1 MKRNET
7 DLINA
12 FQKRYLDIL
21 CTHDTPHYT
30 VEKIQI
36 ATSNYIMNVLS
47 KRHGVSGISLYNLLN
62 VLINNYNRDY
72 TITQITQYPFRFVTI
87 NEGIITYDKAKEI
100 AQWERLDVSM
110 TERQDAW
117 LYDFLLRKCLT
128 LYANA
133 YRVVRAFHEE
143 FGEQAEMDTKN
154 LCYTHNGLTTHYR
167 LRALEI
173 NMGDMLLTHFASKQ
187 PDFHIDTNGVGEW
200 LRKENTVALTNTQ
213 KKAIKSVLCNNRIN
227 LICGFPGSGK
237 STTVKHIIRIAKYNN
252 VRVLVMAPTGMAV
265 RNLSKEVQ
273 SDPECPYACVFG
285 TLHKVMFDLVHK
297 IPAKSSPQLVVV
309 DEFSMVDTL
318 MFHAV
323 LQLCVRF
330 DASLL
335 LVADMNQLP
344 PISAGYPLE
353 AIRESEYVDTFEL
366 TAIKRQ
372 GKSALRRSI
381 KSMSTGKMVLRN
393 DFDTSS
399 LVHIKCTTGSVDDL
413 RSSIELLLEDSNLTK
428 HNIRFISPQYKYT
441 EGVTQLNRIL
451 AAIFR
456 SRESSEPTPVPLPFR
471 WSKEYNTIICVGD
484 IVVRTVNDYQS
495 KCLRANGDIGMVEFY
510 GYKHERRVVV
520 SVRYEDGVVEDVS
533 PDVFYSEFALAYAM
547 TVHKMQGSQIEHVV
561 VVMGENHRFSWV
573 DTRDAKRLLYTAI
586 SRAQKRCVVL
596 GDVRLFEMAQ
606 RIVSSKRPS
615 LFLEEFD
622 KAWNISI

>member
-1 MKRNET
+1 MKRSET
-7 DLINA
+7 ELINA
-12 FQKRYLDIL
+12 FQKRYLDIVGSL
-21 CTHDTPHYT
+21 DVKHHTF
-30 VEKIQI
+30 EKMHI
-36 ATSNYIMNVLS
+36 ATNNYIMNVLS

-62 VLINNYNRDY
+62 VLINNYDRDY
-72 TITQITQYPFRFVTI
+72 TITQITLHPFRFVTI
-87 NEGIITYDKAKEI
+87 NEGILTYEKAKEI
-100 AQWERLDVSM
+100 AQRENLDVSLL
-110 TERQDAW
+110 ERQDAW
-117 LYDFLLRKCLT
+117 LYDFLLRKCMT
-128 LYANA
+128 LYANNR
-133 YRVVRAFHEE
+133 RVRIAFREE
-143 FGEQAEMDTKN
+143 FGEDTELDTK
-154 LCYTHNGLTTHYR
+154 LCYTYNGLVTHYR
-167 LRALEI
+167 LRTLEI
-173 NMGDMLLTHFASKQ
+173 NMGDMLLTHFASKR
-187 PDFHIDTNGVGEW
+187 PDFRIDKHEVVEW
-200 LRKENTVALTNTQ
+200 LSKDDAVALTGTQ
-213 KKAIKSVLCNNRIN
+213 KRAIKSVLCNNRIN

-237 STTVKHIIRIAKYNN
+237 STIVQRIIRITADKDI
-252 VRVLVMAPTGMAV
+252 RVLVMAPTGMAV
-265 RNLSKEVQ
+265 RNLSQGVQ
-273 SDPECPYACVFG
+273 SDPERPYACVFG

-297 IPAKSSPQLVVV
+297 IPAKSLPQLVVV
-309 DEFSMVDTL
+309 DEFSMVDTI

-323 LQLCVRF
+323 LQMCVRF

-372 GKSALRRSI
+372 GKSVLRRSI
-381 KSMSTGKMVLRN
+381 KSMSMGKMVLRN

-399 LVHIKCTTGSVDDL
+399 LVHVECDTGSIDEL
-413 RSSIELLLEDSNLTK
+413 RDSIELLLQDGQLTK
-428 HNIRFISPQYKYT
+428 HNIRFISPQYKHS
-441 EGVTQLNRIL
+441 EGVTQLNRTL

-456 SRESSEPTPVPLPFR
+456 SREPNVLVPVPLPFR
-471 WSKEYNTIICVGD
+471 WSKEYNTIMYVGD
-484 IVVRTVNDYQS
+484 MVVRTVNDYQS
-495 KCLRANGDIGMVEFY
+495 KCLRANGDIGMVEFF
-510 GYKHERRVVV
+510 GDKAGRRVV
-520 SVRYEDGVVEDVS
+520 SVRYEDGGLEDVL

-586 SRAQKRCVVL
+586 SRAQKRCIVL

-622 KAWNISI
+622 KAWKISV